1 MTLPITITPR
11 QLVAAVGV
19 LLAVAGL
26 VVLLW
31 PVHAVMDTGP
41 FGLSEQVSCGNAL
54 ITEDPYGTSGRDACS
69 SALSDRRAVGAPM
82 AVGGLIVAVVALFVN
97 VSPQAREDA

>member
-11 QLVAAVGV
+11 QLVAAVGAV
-19 LLAVAGL
+19 LALAGI

-31 PVHAVMDTGP
+31 PVHAMVASGP

-54 ITEDPYGTSGRDACS
+54 ITEDPYGASGRDACS
-69 SALSDRRAVGAPM
+69 SALGERRGVGAPM
-82 AVGGLIVAVVALFVN
+82 AIGGLVVAVAALFVN
-97 VSPQAREDA
+97 VSSQAREEG